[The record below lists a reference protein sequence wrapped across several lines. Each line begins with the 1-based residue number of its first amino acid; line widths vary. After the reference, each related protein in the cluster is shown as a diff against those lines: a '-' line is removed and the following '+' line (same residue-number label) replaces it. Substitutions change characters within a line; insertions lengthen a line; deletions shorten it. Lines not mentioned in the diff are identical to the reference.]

1 MLTGIGTIVT
11 KRPEKVGKETA
22 ELVGGHG
29 EGNADGFGAAR
40 VDGFGFFDEE
50 FLHAEW
56 SVVAGIVAPSFGAEG
71 AQVLAVG
78 VQDPAFG
85 GVFQI
90 EIEDF
95 DHALAKSDIANR
107 EHHFDTFV
115 EVAWH
120 PVGGAE
126 IEIGLAAIF
135 EIEDAAVLE
144 EAADETSYADTMAE
158 ASDAG
163 PESAG
168 AANNEIDLDAGARG
182 AIESL
187 DDRLIEQGVHLGDDA
202 RGTVAAGMGRFAIN

>member
-1 MLTGIGTIVT
+1 M
-11 KRPEKVGKETA
+11 
-22 ELVGGHG
+22 
-29 EGNADGFGAAR
+29 
-40 VDGFGFFDEE
+40 
-50 FLHAEW
+50 
-56 SVVAGIVAPSFGAEG
+56 VAGIVAPSFGTEG

-78 VQDPAFG
+78 VEDPAFG

-107 EHHFDTFV
+107 EHDFDPFV
-115 EVAWH
+115 EVAGH

-126 IEIGLAAIF
+126 IEIRLAAIF

-144 EAADETSYADTMAE
+144 EAPDETAYADTMAE
-158 ASDAG
+158 ASDAR

-168 AANNEIDLDAGARG
+168 AANNEIDLDADARG

-187 DDRLIEQGVHLGDDA
+187 DDGLIEQGVDLGDDA
-202 RGTVAAGMGRFAIN
+202 RGTVASGMGRFTIN